1 MLPSIPVLAEPQHFS
16 LIEKLLFAALAIS
29 SGYLFWRRFGVVL
42 NKILKS
48 KKDPNFHLFPIAR
61 RIWDFFW
68 EVLCQAKVIRE
79 RPLPGFAHA
88 LVFWAFLAFAMVT
101 LNHCAVGLG
110 LRFLSPDGPV
120 ARWYFYFAAV
130 FALACAVGILGL
142 FIRRFLVRPRW
153 LGEKLSWE
161 SGFIAFLIFALMA
174 TYLAAFFVADTAP
187 AARVL
192 WWLHTMALL
201 TFLPLIPHTK
211 HLHLVLSPATIFLSR
226 GTFAQIPPLQG
237 DEDFGLVAGADLT
250 QLVSLQTYSCVE
262 CGRCTEH
269 CPAANTGKL
278 LNPKE
283 IILGVR
289 AYLNDLG
296 PASDQP
302 LLGKYNSQEAVFQC
316 TTCGACEFQCPVGIE
331 HVPILVG
338 LRRGAVNTGTWEDD
352 HGAKLFLTLEH
363 GSNALGISPA
373 ERDKFIQKQSLPIF
387 DGTQE
392 YCLWLGCMGGYDPKG
407 REIVADFARVMNY
420 LGTSY
425 GVLRKEKCTG
435 DPVRRL
441 GNDLVFQ
448 QLAEA
453 NLETLA
459 QNKVKK
465 IVSICPHCVRTIQE
479 DWKEY
484 GTPPEIEHHS
494 EFLARYADKLP
505 RAGGQGSEAVGL
517 GFSPDS
523 TRSEGAGGFNPRK
536 APAAMDG
543 ALAPETADEWYG
555 LQPVH
560 PAQPNSPGALAPAA
574 AVEGYGLQPVHHAQ
588 PKSPGALAPE
598 GTETIV
604 FHDPCYLGRYR
615 NVYEQPRTVAALA
628 GTVVEAPRNHER
640 SFCCGAGGGLA
651 FLGEETGERVSHNR
665 AQELVATGAKTVA
678 TACPFCN
685 TMFRDALAASGSA
698 PPQLLDIAQLAARS
712 LPADR

>member
-1 MLPSIPVLAEPQHFS
+1 MLLSLPTLAEPQHFS
-16 LIEKLLFAALAIS
+16 LVEKLLFAAMIVA

-42 NKILKS
+42 KKILKS
-48 KKDPNFHLFPIAR
+48 KKDPDFHLFPLGKR
-61 RIWDFFW
+61 VWDFFW

-88 LVFWAFLAFAMVT
+88 LVFWAFLAFALVT
-101 LNHCAVGLG
+101 LNHCATGFGVG
-110 LRFLSPDGPV
+110 FLSPDGV
-120 ARWYFYFAAV
+120 VGRWYFYFAAA
-130 FALACAVGILGL
+130 FALACAVGIFGL
-142 FIRRFLVRPRW
+142 FVRRFLVRPKW
-153 LGEKLSWE
+153 LGEKVSWE

-174 TYLAAFFVADTAP
+174 SYLASFFVADTSD

-192 WWLHTMALL
+192 WWMHTLALL

-226 GTFAQIPPLQG
+226 GSFAEIPPLKG
-237 DEDFGLVAGADLT
+237 DEDFGLVAGTDLT
-250 QLVSLQTYSCVE
+250 QLVSLQAYSCVE

-302 LLGKYNSQEAVFQC
+302 LLGKYNAQEAVFQC

-331 HVPILVG
+331 HVPIIVG

-352 HGAKLFLTLEH
+352 HGAKLFLTLER

-373 ERDKFIQKQSLPIF
+373 ERDKFIQKHELPIF

-420 LGTSY
+420 LGASY

-435 DPVRRL
+435 DPARRL

-459 QNKVKK
+459 QNQVKK

-484 GTPPEIEHHS
+484 GVPPEIEHHS

-505 RAGGQGSEAVGL
+505 QQEK
-517 GFSPDS
+517 D
-523 TRSEGAGGFNPRK
+523 
-536 APAAMDG
+536 
-543 ALAPETADEWYG
+543 
-555 LQPVH
+555 
-560 PAQPNSPGALAPAA
+560 
-574 AVEGYGLQPVHHAQ
+574 
-588 PKSPGALAPE
+588 
-598 GTETIV
+598 ETIV

-615 NVYEQPRTVAALA
+615 NVYEQPRAVAALA
-628 GTVVEAPRNHER
+628 GTVIEAPRNHER

-665 AQELVATGAKTVA
+665 AAELVATGASTVG

-685 TMFRDALAASGSA
+685 TMFRDALAATGSA
-698 PPQLLDIAQLAARS
+698 PPQLLDIAQLAARG
-712 LPADR
+712 LPEEGAIELE